1 MKRPRFTSR
10 STKNPFHFLAVAL
23 GTTALTGLLAAGP
36 ASSDTLTEA
45 LAAAYQT
52 NPVLQGQ
59 RAQLRATDE
68 QVPQALSGW
77 RPNLQAQGSYGAVDA
92 RTELNGGIQTKDSL
106 RPLNGSV
113 TLSQNIFAGG
123 RTVNATDQAEASV
136 RAGRATLESVEQ
148 TTLLNAVRA
157 YMDVIRDQS
166 VVELN
171 KNNVQVLK
179 RQLEATTD
187 RFRVGELTRTD
198 TAQAEARLSQ
208 ARSSL
213 TAAEAQLTAS
223 RSFYQRVVGQMPGTL
238 ERPESVAGLPQS
250 EEDARRIAEENNPT
264 LRAARHGEE
273 ATRSAINVAKGALL
287 PTFDVQAQYRY
298 GRDPSSTISTIRDVE
313 ESSILGVLTIP
324 LYQSGVEYSQVR
336 EAKERNNQSRMEVMA
351 ALREVDEAVRNA
363 WEVLRASRSS
373 IVSTTEQVRAS
384 EIALEGVKQESEVGA
399 RTTLDVLNAEQ
410 EYLNARVALVS
421 AERDL
426 AVAEYGLL
434 AGMGMLTARQLELPV
449 EYYDPQENYGE
460 VRNKLIGFGTAGD
473 E

>member
-1 MKRPRFTSR
+1 MKRPRFTSQN
-10 STKNPFHFLAVAL
+10 TKNPIRLIALAF
-23 GTTALTGLLAAGP
+23 GTTALTGLLVAGP
-36 ASSDTLTEA
+36 AASDTLTDA

-52 NPVLQGQ
+52 NPVLHGQ

-77 RPNLQAQGSYGAVDA
+77 RPDLRAQGSYGSVDT

-106 RPLNGSV
+106 RPLSGAV
-113 TLSQNIFAGG
+113 TLSQNLFAGG

-208 ARSSL
+208 ARSNL
-213 TAAEAQLTAS
+213 TAAEAQLAAS
-223 RSFYQRVVGQMPGTL
+223 RSFYERVVGQMPGTL
-238 ERPESVAGLPQS
+238 ERPASIAGLPQS
-250 EEDARRIAEENNPT
+250 EEDARRIAEQNNPT

-273 ATRSAINVAKGALL
+273 ASRSAINVAKGALL

-298 GRDPSSTISTIRDVE
+298 GRDPSSAIRDVE

-336 EAKERNNQSRMEVMA
+336 EAKERNNQSRMQVMA

-363 WEVLRASRSS
+363 WEILRASQSS
-373 IVSTTEQVRAS
+373 IVSTTQQVRAS

-434 AGMGMLTARQLELPV
+434 AGMGLLTARNLDLPV
-449 EYYDPQENYGE
+449 EYYDPQKNYGE
-460 VRNKLIGFGTAGD
+460 VRNKWIGFGTAGD

>member
-1 MKRPRFTSR
+1 MTRSRFTSR
-10 STKNPFHFLAVAL
+10 NTKNPFRLIALAL
-23 GTTALTGLLAAGP
+23 GTTALTGLLAASP
-36 ASSDTLTEA
+36 AASDTLTDA

-68 QVPQALSGW
+68 QVPQALAGW
-77 RPNLQAQGSYGAVDA
+77 RPNLQAQGSYGAVDT
-92 RTELNGGIQTKDSL
+92 RTELNGGIQTQDSL

-113 TLSQNIFAGG
+113 TLSQNLFAGG
-123 RTVNATDQAEASV
+123 RTVNATEQAEASV

>member
-1 MKRPRFTSR
+1 MSR
-10 STKNPFHFLAVAL
+10 NTKNPFRLLGLAL
-23 GTTALTGLLAAGP
+23 GTTALTGLLATGP
-36 ASSDTLTEA
+36 VAADTLIDA

-77 RPNLQAQGSYGAVDA
+77 RPNLDAQGSYGAVDT
-92 RTELNGGIQTKDSL
+92 RTDLNGGIQTKDSL
-106 RPLNGSV
+106 RPLSGAV
-113 TLSQNIFAGG
+113 TLRQNIFAGG
-123 RTVNATDQAEASV
+123 RTVNATDRAEASV

-171 KNNVQVLK
+171 KNNVQVLT

-187 RFRVGELTRTD
+187 RYRVGELTRTD

-208 ARSSL
+208 ARSNL

-223 RSFYQRVVGQMPGTL
+223 RSFYERVVGQMPGTL
-238 ERPESVAGLPQS
+238 EKPKDLEGLPQS
-250 EEDARRIAEENNPT
+250 EEDARRIAEQNNPT

-273 ATRSAINVAKGALL
+273 ASRSAINVAKGALL

-298 GRDPSSTISTIRDVE
+298 GRDPSSTIRDVE

-324 LYQSGVEYSQVR
+324 LYQSGIEYSQVR
-336 EAKERNNQSRMEVMA
+336 EAKERNNESRMQVVA

-363 WEVLRASRSS
+363 WEVLRASRSR

-434 AGMGMLTARQLELPV
+434 AGMGMLTARNLELPV
-449 EYYDPQENYGE
+449 EYYDPQKNYGE
-460 VRNKLIGFGTAGD
+460 VRNKWIGFGTAGD